1 MDLASNASEVLS
13 HPPND
18 YYPLGTAIPGYVAN
32 EATMAEILTV
42 FFGTCAVLFGGT
54 HFVSKRL
61 QPDLT
66 RTELFTLLWFIL
78 SGCIHIFFEGYYVM
92 NVLDIGTHQTWIGQM
107 WKEYAFS
114 DSRYLTQDAFVLCME
129 SITAIAWGPGCLLV
143 AAMVLTRHPLRFPL
157 QALVSLGQVYGDV
170 LYYGTAYFEHVVYGL
185 SYSRPEPFYFY
196 FYFIFM
202 NAIWM
207 VIPGGKFREQ
217 AELLG
222 AQREGSGRS
231 FQADLSFSSNL
242 PERRPICRRLS
253 HRAAPGGFQEDE
265 VIDRHTN
272 SEQIYTHVMGGK
284 GTIHCLAAS
293 KSMGGLGCLVSL
305 RFSVG
310 AVE

>member
-1 MDLASNASEVLS
+1 MSSMENMKNVAMDLAANASDVLS

-32 EATMAEILTV
+32 EASMAAILTV
-42 FFGTCAVLFGGT
+42 FFGTCAILFGGT

-61 QPDLT
+61 QPDLS
-66 RTELFTLLWFIL
+66 RTELLTLLWFIL

-114 DSRYLTQDAFVLCME
+114 DSRYLTQNAFVLCME

-143 AAMVLTRHPLRFPL
+143 AAMV
-157 QALVSLGQVYGDV
+157 
-170 LYYGTAYFEHVVYGL
+170 YGTAYFEHIVYGL

-207 VIPGGKFREQ
+207 VIPGGKFFLRTSNPKLPSF
-217 AELLG
+217 AKDS
-222 AQREGSGRS
+222 EGFSH
-231 FQADLSFSSNL
+231 ADLLLSPDL
-242 PERRPICRRLS
+242 PERRPICERLG
-253 HRAAPGGFQEDE
+253 HRAASGSLQEDE
-265 VIDRHTN
+265 VNVTQFLL
-272 SEQIYTHVMGGK
+272 E
-284 GTIHCLAAS
+284 
-293 KSMGGLGCLVSL
+293 
-305 RFSVG
+305 
-310 AVE
+310 

>member
-1 MDLASNASEVLS
+1 MSSMENMKNVAMDLAANASDVLS

-32 EATMAEILTV
+32 EASMAAILTV
-42 FFGTCAVLFGGT
+42 FFGTCAILFGGT

-61 QPDLT
+61 QPDLS
-66 RTELFTLLWFIL
+66 RTELLTLLWFIL

-114 DSRYLTQDAFVLCME
+114 DSRYLTQNAFVLCME

-143 AAMVLTRHPLRFPL
+143 AAMVLGRHPLRFPL
-157 QALVSLGQVYGDV
+157 QGLVSLGQVYGDV
-170 LYYGTAYFEHVVYGL
+170 LYYGTAYFEHIVYGL

-207 VIPGGKFREQ
+207 VIPGGKFFLRTSNPKLPSLRRIRKDFPTLTYFLALIYQ
-217 AELLG
+217 SVARSASAL
-222 AQREGSGRS
+222 ATVQRLE
-231 FQADLSFSSNL
+231 
-242 PERRPICRRLS
+242 
-253 HRAAPGGFQEDE
+253 
-265 VIDRHTN
+265 
-272 SEQIYTHVMGGK
+272 
-284 GTIHCLAAS
+284 AS
-293 KSMGGLGCLVSL
+293 KKMK
-305 RFSVG
+305 
-310 AVE
+310 

>member
-1 MDLASNASEVLS
+1 MSSMENMKDIAMDLASNASEVLS

-32 EATMAEILTV
+32 EASMAAILTV
-42 FFGTCAVLFGGT
+42 FFGTCAVLFGST

-66 RTELFTLLWFIL
+66 KTELFTLLWFIL
-78 SGCIHIFFEGYYVM
+78 SGAIHIFFEGYYVM

-114 DSRYLTQDAFVLCME
+114 DSRYLTQNAFVLCME

-157 QALVSLGQVYGDV
+157 QGLVSLGQVYGDV
-170 LYYGTAYFEHVVYGL
+170 LYYGTAYFEHIVYGL

-207 VIPGGKFREQ
+207 VIPGGKFGENKQSQ
-217 AELLG
+217 ATQ
-222 AQREGSGRS
+222 AYEGFRRI
-231 FQADLSFSSNL
+231 FQ
-242 PERRPICRRLS
+242 
-253 HRAAPGGFQEDE
+253 H
-265 VIDRHTN
+265 
-272 SEQIYTHVMGGK
+272 
-284 GTIHCLAAS
+284 
-293 KSMGGLGCLVSL
+293 
-305 RFSVG
+305 
-310 AVE
+310 